1 MNMKSYDSW
10 LEAPYHEA
18 EDEQDELDEQIA
30 ELLNS
35 DYNPDLPENIKEAFL
50 NDAFFGA
57 HWDAL
62 VDAIQKN
69 EKAVIGL
76 IITTSIYEY
85 WETRAEQDCQP

>member
-1 MNMKSYDSW
+1 MSRYDNW
-10 LEAPYHEA
+10 LESPYNEA
-18 EDEQDELDEQIA
+18 EDEQDELDQQIA
-30 ELLNS
+30 ELLNG

-50 NDAFFGA
+50 NDAFFGT

-76 IITTSIYEY
+76 IITTCLYEY

>member
-1 MNMKSYDSW
+1 MNKYDNW
-10 LEAPYHEA
+10 LESPYNEA
-18 EDEQDELDEQIA
+18 EDEQAEFDEQIA
-30 ELLNS
+30 ELLNG

-76 IITTSIYEY
+76 IITTCLYEY

>member
-1 MNMKSYDSW
+1 MNKYDNW
-10 LEAPYHEA
+10 LESPYNEA
-18 EDEQDELDEQIA
+18 ENEQDELDEQIA
-30 ELLNS
+30 ELLNT

-50 NDAFFGA
+50 NDAFFGV

-76 IITTSIYEY
+76 IITTCLYEY
-85 WETRAEQDCQP
+85 WENRAEQDCQP

>member
-1 MNMKSYDSW
+1 MNKYDNW
-10 LEAPYHEA
+10 LESPYNEA
-18 EDEQDELDEQIA
+18 ENEQDELDEQIA
-30 ELLNS
+30 ELLNG

-76 IITTSIYEY
+76 IITTCLYEY

>member
-1 MNMKSYDSW
+1 MNKYDNW
-10 LEAPYHEA
+10 LESPYNEA
-18 EDEQDELDEQIA
+18 EDEQDELDQQIA

-50 NDAFFGA
+50 NDAFFGD

-69 EKAVIGL
+69 EKPVIGL
-76 IITTSIYEY
+76 IITTCLYEY
-85 WETRAEQDCQP
+85 WENRAEQDCQP

>member
-1 MNMKSYDSW
+1 MNKYDNW
-10 LEAPYHEA
+10 LESPYNEA
-18 EDEQDELDEQIA
+18 EDEQAELDEQIA
-30 ELLNS
+30 ELLNG

-76 IITTSIYEY
+76 IITTCLYEY

>member
-1 MNMKSYDSW
+1 MNKYDNW
-10 LEAPYHEA
+10 LESPYNEA
-18 EDEQDELDEQIA
+18 EDEQAELDEQIA
-30 ELLNS
+30 ELLNG

-76 IITTSIYEY
+76 IITTCLYEY
-85 WETRAEQDCQP
+85 WENRAEQDCQP

>member
-1 MNMKSYDSW
+1 MNKYDNW
-10 LEAPYHEA
+10 LESPYNEA
-18 EDEQDELDEQIA
+18 EDEQAELDEQIA
-30 ELLNS
+30 ELLNG

-50 NDAFFGA
+50 NDAFFGT

-76 IITTSIYEY
+76 IITTCLYEY

>member
-1 MNMKSYDSW
+1 MNKYDNW
-10 LEAPYHEA
+10 LESPYNEA
-18 EDEQDELDEQIA
+18 ENEQDELDEQIA
-30 ELLNS
+30 ELLNT

-76 IITTSIYEY
+76 IITTCLYEY

>member
-1 MNMKSYDSW
+1 MNKYDNW
-10 LEAPYHEA
+10 LESPYNEA
-18 EDEQDELDEQIA
+18 ENEQAELDEQIA
-30 ELLNS
+30 ELLNG

-76 IITTSIYEY
+76 IITTCLYEY

>member
-1 MNMKSYDSW
+1 MSRYDNW
-10 LEAPYHEA
+10 LESPYNDA
-18 EDEQDELDEQIA
+18 ENEQAEFDERVA

-35 DYNPDLPENIKEAFL
+35 DYNPDLPENIKEAFM
-50 NDAFFGA
+50 NDAFFGS

-76 IITTSIYEY
+76 IITTCLYEY
-85 WETRAEQDCQP
+85 WEARAESDCQP